1 MPKKSRYVRFRNYE
15 RKTKSP
21 FLISADFESIL
32 VPEDNGKQSPDKSYT
47 TKCQKHVACSYGYQ
61 LVCVDEKLCK
71 PFKSYLGE
79 DGVYQYCG

>member
-1 MPKKSRYVRFRNYE
+1 MS
-15 RKTKSP
+15 
-21 FLISADFESIL
+21 
-32 VPEDNGKQSPDKSYT
+32 EDNGKQSPDKSYT

-79 DGVYQYCG
+79 DGVY